1 MKFSLKFKILERDAT
16 ASCSVKG
23 AVQNEFKSMRLWKRI
38 HRKIITSF
46 PRQSQNGPRS

>member
-1 MKFSLKFKILERDAT
+1 MKFSLKLKILERDAS
-16 ASCSVKG
+16 AGGPVKG

>member
-1 MKFSLKFKILERDAT
+1 MKFSLKYKILERDAT